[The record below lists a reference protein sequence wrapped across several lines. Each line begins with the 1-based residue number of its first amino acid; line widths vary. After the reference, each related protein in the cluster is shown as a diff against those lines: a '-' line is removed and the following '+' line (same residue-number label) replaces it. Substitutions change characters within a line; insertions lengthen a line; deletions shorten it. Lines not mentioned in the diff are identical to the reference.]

1 VGRARLLSDVAFTL
15 FLSFIYLQLP
25 MSPLS
30 LQLTPTTSRR
40 PSSVTNSTTG
50 APVGT
55 VLLSLTT
62 STLFDKSETVDL
74 ELPLDEFMKF
84 KNKLQDASRDMRLA

>member
-1 VGRARLLSDVAFTL
+1 
-15 FLSFIYLQLP
+15 
-25 MSPLS
+25 
-30 LQLTPTTSRR
+30 
-40 PSSVTNSTTG
+40 
-50 APVGT
+50 VGT